1 MSIQARA
8 AEASSL
14 RSSISQLESQVTILE
29 VTNIITPHILMGFH
43 IREDSV
49 QLGFAHSL
57 AARGSGDQSGRARR
71 SNNVWVEWMWH
82 VQEDKAGMQRDM
94 ETLQHKRTAAEERC
108 DALAKQGTHISI

>member
-1 MSIQARA
+1 LSVQARA

-29 VTNIITPHILMGFH
+29 VTHHATHSDGVPHSNRFGLILKMDRIADGL
-43 IREDSV
+43 IMI
-49 QLGFAHSL
+49 
-57 AARGSGDQSGRARR
+57 
-71 SNNVWVEWMWH
+71 WVEWVWH